1 MTVWN
6 CFKYFFSS
14 KIEFIC
20 FLTSSWLHSR
30 WKYNWDFQ
38 TRYDHTLHGSLW
50 HFDIFLIID
59 SVSSNVKDFYQNNS
73 PIYLLKRTVN
83 LTILIFNLQE
93 NCSCLDN
100 AAILFI
106 NTNLLLEYRANWRFL
121 FSTETHG
128 RSLEELASRVCY
140 KGPTILVV
148 KDAEGK
154 MFGAHASTS
163 WCNTEGG
170 WVGNGEFLVWTSY
183 LLMYFMYPHMDKH
196 FHIYDLFSWF
206 HLHRRDFSALFCAD
220 IMIKTD

>member
-128 RSLEELASRVCY
+128 RSLETQTHCLDTAQNFLASHSINYCQQTLNTPLND
-140 KGPTILVV
+140 KGNYDGLSNI
-148 KDAEGK
+148 
-154 MFGAHASTS
+154 F
-163 WCNTEGG
+163 
-170 WVGNGEFLVWTSY
+170 FLVQYNILWMIVFEVVQVVS
-183 LLMYFMYPHMDKH
+183 LLMR
-196 FHIYDLFSWF
+196 W
-206 HLHRRDFSALFCAD
+206 
-220 IMIKTD
+220 

>member
-59 SVSSNVKDFYQNNS
+59 SVSSNVKDFYQKNS

-170 WVGNGEFLVWTSY
+170 WVGNGESLV
-183 LLMYFMYPHMDKH
+183 
-196 FHIYDLFSWF
+196 
-206 HLHRRDFSALFCAD
+206 
-220 IMIKTD
+220 